1 MGPAHCY
8 PVGPAWA
15 SHVGGLWLHG
25 QELGGPSTPGLA
37 FKAILCWA
45 FSSSCPGR
53 PPTPPHTG
61 GVVMPT
67 WNYFPGEALVSWTC
81 TWWPRGAK
89 PWLECLNID

>member
-1 MGPAHCY
+1 MGLAHCY

-37 FKAILCWA
+37 FKATLCWA

-53 PPTPPHTG
+53 PPFPPPHTHWG
-61 GVVMPT
+61 CGDAHMELIPWGSTGVLDMP
-67 WNYFPGEALVSWTC
+67 LV
-81 TWWPRGAK
+81 AK
-89 PWLECLNID
+89 RS

>member
-1 MGPAHCY
+1 MGLAHCY

-37 FKAILCWA
+37 FKATLCWA

-53 PPTPPHTG
+53 PPLPTTPHPPTHWGCGDAHMELLSWGSTG
-61 GVVMPT
+61 VLDMH
-67 WNYFPGEALVSWTC
+67 LV
-81 TWWPRGAK
+81 AK
-89 PWLECLNID
+89 RS